1 MTFASGEYLGLNPL
15 GGMCEC
21 VAAHSPAT
29 FIPAKH
35 HILPQSWGG
44 LTIEAN
50 LVWLCPNAHTATHR
64 LIDTYVRVNG
74 DPGWVE
80 RRRYSSFVRDL
91 AARAW
96 AQRPA
101 VPTITSTHH

>member
-1 MTFASGEYLGLNPL
+1 MLLNPL

-21 VAAHSPAT
+21 VADHSPAA
-29 FIPAKH
+29 FVPAQH
-35 HILPQSWGG
+35 HVLPQSWGG
-44 LTIEAN
+44 LTVPTN

-64 LIDTYVRVNG
+64 LVDEYVRHHG
-74 DPGWVE
+74 DPGWE
-80 RRRYSSFVRDL
+80 TRRRYSPFVRDL

-101 VPTITSTHH
+101 KPTLTSLTRDGTH